1 MNRDNHAGKLSAI
14 GWIAGFFDGEG
25 YIGLW
30 KRTDHRV
37 GCKDTYRPSAVIA
50 NNDKKTIDY
59 LSEQLTSFG
68 IAHYIKHRP
77 SRKENWRENWVVEI
91 NGFKRIKK
99 FIEFIHEYCVTKKDQ
114 VTLVKEFIDRRSQC
128 YKNVP
133 YISRDHEIYEQLK
146 LLKRT

>member
-1 MNRDNHAGKLSAI
+1 MDRDNHAGKLSTI

-37 GCKDTYRPSAVIA
+37 NYKDTYRPSIVIA
-50 NNDKKTIDY
+50 NTDKKTIDY
-59 LSEQLTSFG
+59 LSEQLISFG
-68 IAHYIKHRP
+68 ITNYIKYRP
-77 SRKENWRENWVVEI
+77 SKNAWRESWVVEI

-99 FIEFIHEYCVTKKDQ
+99 FIDFIEEYTVTKKEQ
-114 VTLVKEFIDRRSQC
+114 VLLVKEFLERRMAV

-133 YISRDHEIYEQLK
+133 YIERDHEIYEKLK
-146 LLKRT
+146 LLKCA